1 MARKRIAFDARYI
14 NDRYHGIGRFA
25 FQLLESMASL
35 STDYDFVV
43 YRGRI
48 QDRRFNWEGITQRQ
62 NVTLR
67 FGPGP
72 LYWPHEQL
80 LWPIFIRR
88 DRIDLF
94 HSPYFPIPLLSRSKV
109 IMTVHDMIF
118 ERYPQYMPGA
128 WSRPYYKILMKLGLR
143 KSQKIITVSNSTAK
157 DLRNYYKFPLEK
169 LAIIPEGVDNG
180 FSTGETTI
188 PLAEIRE
195 RYGLN
200 SQFILSVGARRPHK
214 NFNRLIQAYSRIS
227 NEYPHNLI
235 LVGSYDTRFPDGI
248 KQELDQNDLNGR
260 VKLLDWV
267 PESDLPGIYQL
278 ADFVV
283 LPSLLEG
290 FGLPALESMACG
302 TPVIAA
308 DNSSFPEVIGNAG
321 ILVDPFQVNQ
331 IEDAM
336 RRLLNQKEVRERLT
350 RLGLERAGEF
360 SWDKA
365 AQMTLDTYR
374 EVLS

>member
-1 MARKRIAFDARYI
+1 
-14 NDRYHGIGRFA
+14 
-25 FQLLESMASL
+25 
-35 STDYDFVV
+35 
-43 YRGRI
+43 
-48 QDRRFNWEGITQRQ
+48 
-62 NVTLR
+62 
-67 FGPGP
+67 
-72 LYWPHEQL
+72 
-80 LWPIFIRR
+80 
-88 DRIDLF
+88 
-94 HSPYFPIPLLSRSKV
+94 
-109 IMTVHDMIF
+109 
-118 ERYPQYMPGA
+118 
-128 WSRPYYKILMKLGLR
+128 
-143 KSQKIITVSNSTAK
+143 
-157 DLRNYYKFPLEK
+157 
-169 LAIIPEGVDNG
+169 
-180 FSTGETTI
+180 
-188 PLAEIRE
+188 
-195 RYGLN
+195 
-200 SQFILSVGARRPHK
+200 
-214 NFNRLIQAYSRIS
+214 
-227 NEYPHNLI
+227 
-235 LVGSYDTRFPDGI
+235 
-248 KQELDQNDLNGR
+248 

-267 PESDLPGIYQL
+267 PESDLPGIYLL

-336 RRLLNQKEVRERLT
+336 RLLLNQKEVRERLT